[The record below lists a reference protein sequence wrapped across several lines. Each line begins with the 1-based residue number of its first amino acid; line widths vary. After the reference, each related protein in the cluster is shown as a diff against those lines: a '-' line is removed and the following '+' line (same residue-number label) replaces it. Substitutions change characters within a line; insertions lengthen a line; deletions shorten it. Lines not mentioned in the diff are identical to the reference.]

1 MYGNH
6 FTFEELTSTQ
16 TGLYNCPVTDS
27 HLGNLASLWNTLNYL
42 RNELG
47 RPIVVNSAFRSP
59 EVNKAVNGAKR
70 SLHMQGR
77 AADIRCAP
85 EYMADLWRIIEQY
98 DKEVG
103 LSEKIKYD
111 TFFHIAL

>member
-6 FTFEELTSTQ
+6 FTFKELTSTQ

-27 HLGNLASLWNTLNYL
+27 HLGNLACLWNTLNYL
-42 RNELG
+42 RNELK

-59 EVNKAVNGAKR
+59 EVNKAVGGAKC

-77 AADIRCAP
+77 AADIRTSP
-85 EYMADLWRIIEQY
+85 EHMDELWRIIEQY

-103 LSEKIKYD
+103 LSEKIKYP
-111 TFFHIAL
+111 TFFHVAI